1 VIITVDF
8 ETYYDKEFSLSKL
21 TTEEYVRDDKF
32 EVIGVGVKVDEAETS
47 WFSGTKEQTQEFLNQ
62 YDWANAFV
70 LAHNTAFDGAILSW
84 HFGITPKVW
93 LDTLC
98 MARAVNGVDV
108 SASLA
113 NLAKRYELGEK
124 GDEVINA
131 LGKRRADFS
140 EGDLDR
146 YGAYCCNDVDLTH
159 RLFHILA
166 ENFPKSELKVID
178 ITLRMFTH
186 PQLMLDLPLLEQHL
200 HDVKTRKEKLLEV
213 ASADRDTL
221 MSNDKFAEL
230 ILSLK
235 DKKSGE
241 PVFKSADLLPRKVS
255 ARTGKEVWA
264 FAKTDEGFKEL
275 ASHPDP
281 RGQAL
286 VAARLGNKTTLEE
299 TRTQRFIDIAK
310 RGRMP
315 VPLKYYAAHTGR
327 WGGDDKINLQNLP
340 SRGQNAGRLKT
351 AIRAPKGYVLIDADS
366 SQIEARTVAW
376 LAGQTDLV
384 DAFEK
389 GEDVYKIMA
398 SAIYAKN
405 ADAITKEE
413 RFVGKTTILGAGYGM
428 GAIKFRDQLKVFGVE
443 IDETESQHI
452 INIYRQTYKD
462 IPTLWKQGQNALD
475 AIMANRDVALGEYP
489 DALSVQGD
497 KGIRLPSG
505 LYIRYSELA
514 KDPDGNYSYKTRMGR
529 TKIYGGK
536 VIENVCQ
543 AVARCI
549 IAEQMTRIAK
559 RYKVVL
565 TVHDAIACLAPTGER
580 DNAVKYVEECM
591 RWRPDWA
598 RDLPLNCEVG
608 SGESYGE
615 C

>member
-1 VIITVDF
+1 MIITVDF
-8 ETYYDKEFSLSKL
+8 ETFYDKEFSLSKL
-21 TTEEYVRDDKF
+21 TTEEYIRDDRF
-32 EVIGVGVKVDEAETS
+32 EVIGVGVKVDDGKTT

-62 YDWANAFV
+62 YDWANSLV

-84 HFGITPKVW
+84 LFGITPKGW
-93 LDTLC
+93 LDTIC
-98 MARAVNGVDV
+98 MARAINGVDV

-113 NLAKRYELGEK
+113 NLAERYELGKK
-124 GDEVINA
+124 GTEVLDA
-131 LGKRRADFS
+131 LGKRRADFNADNLIS
-140 EGDLDR
+140 
-146 YGAYCCNDVDLTH
+146 YGRYCCNDVDLTYN
-159 RLFHILA
+159 LFNLLA
-166 ENFPKSELKVID
+166 KDFPSRELKVID

-186 PQLMLDLPLLEQHL
+186 PQLILDLPLLEQHL
-200 HDVKTRKEKLLEV
+200 YDVKERKERLLE
-213 ASADRDTL
+213 AAAADRDVL

-230 ILSLK
+230 LK
-235 DKKSGE
+235 QLGVDPPTKI
-241 PVFKSADLLPRKVS
+241 S
-255 ARTGKEVWA
+255 ARTNKEAWA
-264 FAKTDEGFKEL
+264 FAKTDDGFKEL

-281 RGQAL
+281 RVQTL

-340 SRGQNAGRLKT
+340 SRGQNAGKLKT
-351 AIRAPKGYVLIDADS
+351 AIKAPKGYVLIDADS

-398 SAIYAKN
+398 SAIYAKDVN
-405 ADAITKEE
+405 DVTKEE

-428 GAIKFRDQLKVFGVE
+428 GAIKFRNQLKVFGVE

-452 INIYRQTYKD
+452 INVYRQTYQA
-462 IPTLWKQGQNALD
+462 IPALWKQGQNALD
-475 AIMANRDVALGEYP
+475 AIMANSDVALGQYSE
-489 DALSVQGD
+489 ALSVHGD
-497 KGIRLPSG
+497 KGIQLPSG
-505 LYIRYSELA
+505 LFLRYPELA

-549 IAEQMTRIAK
+549 IAEQMTLIAK

-565 TVHDAIACLAPTGER
+565 TVHDAIACLAPTGNR
-580 DNAVKYVEECM
+580 DEAVKYVEECM
-591 RWRPDWA
+591 KWRPDWA

>member
-1 VIITVDF
+1 
-8 ETYYDKEFSLSKL
+8 
-21 TTEEYVRDDKF
+21 
-32 EVIGVGVKVDEAETS
+32 
-47 WFSGTKEQTQEFLNQ
+47 
-62 YDWANAFV
+62 
-70 LAHNTAFDGAILSW
+70 
-84 HFGITPKVW
+84 
-93 LDTLC
+93 
-98 MARAVNGVDV
+98 
-108 SASLA
+108 
-113 NLAKRYELGEK
+113 
-124 GDEVINA
+124 
-131 LGKRRADFS
+131 
-140 EGDLDR
+140 
-146 YGAYCCNDVDLTH
+146 
-159 RLFHILA
+159 
-166 ENFPKSELKVID
+166 
-178 ITLRMFTH
+178 
-186 PQLMLDLPLLEQHL
+186 
-200 HDVKTRKEKLLEV
+200 
-213 ASADRDTL
+213 
-221 MSNDKFAEL
+221 
-230 ILSLK
+230 
-235 DKKSGE
+235 
-241 PVFKSADLLPRKVS
+241 
-255 ARTGKEVWA
+255 
-264 FAKTDEGFKEL
+264 
-275 ASHPDP
+275 
-281 RGQAL
+281 L

-340 SRGQNAGRLKT
+340 SRGQNAGKLKT

-398 SAIYAKN
+398 SAIYAK
-405 ADAITKEE
+405 DVDEITKEE

-428 GAIKFRDQLKVFGVE
+428 GAIKFGLQLKVFGVE
-443 IDETESQHI
+443 IDETEAQRI
-452 INIYRQTYKD
+452 INVYRQTYQS

-475 AIMANRDVALGEYP
+475 AVMADKDVALGEYP
-489 DALSVQGD
+489 EALSVQGD

-505 LYIRYSELA
+505 LFLRYPELA
-514 KDPDGNYSYKTRMGR
+514 KEPDGNYSYRTRMGR

-580 DNAVKYVEECM
+580 DEAVKYVEECM

-598 RDLPLNCEVG
+598 KDLPLNCEVG